1 MYCYLQAES
10 VCFGGMFAFI
20 ILVFFFFFQSF
31 ISVGTFN
38 WGRKEEKEK

>member
-1 MYCYLQAES
+1 MYHYLQAES

-20 ILVFFFFFQSF
+20 ILVFFFKSF

-38 WGRKEEKEK
+38 WGRKEEKEE